1 MVSNRHRLASYL
13 YKVLNSSCAKLLA
26 SKFSFSSQ
34 KKVEKKF
41 GSLESQMTIKPIASN
56 NRRATGSGSR
66 SLGVNLAEAINAL
79 DKVSNKRLNTGLYLM
94 EIKRFSSSSS
104 LYGRPSLGGLRKS
117 FVSTST
123 AFNMKAYIAGFIDG
137 EGNFFIKVVKS
148 STIKT
153 GYSIQLSFGLILHAR
168 ELELLK
174 LIQSEL
180 SGVGYISE
188 SVYGRV
194 HYQISN
200 IKDLE
205 ILFALLDEFPLL
217 TRKMRNYQLF
227 KEA

>member
-1 MVSNRHRLASYL
+1 MKSEFTGRRR
-13 YKVLNSSCAKLLA
+13 SSPI
-26 SKFSFSSQ
+26 SK
-34 KKVEKKF
+34 K
-41 GSLESQMTIKPIASN
+41 I
-56 NRRATGSGSR
+56 
-66 SLGVNLAEAINAL
+66 
-79 DKVSNKRLNTGLYLM
+79 
-94 EIKRFSSSSS
+94 
-104 LYGRPSLGGLRKS
+104 
-117 FVSTST
+117 
-123 AFNMKAYIAGFIDG
+123 
-137 EGNFFIKVVKS
+137 FFY
-148 STIKT
+148 
-153 GYSIQLSFGLILHAR
+153 YSIQLSFGLILHAR